1 MNRRAVRSGYSGG
14 SMRQLIRTVP
24 WMVFL
29 LVCTSCSMMPWS
41 KKGSDGA
48 AQYEKNALTI
58 NFKSDR
64 QLNLYQGRSHSLV
77 VCVYQ
82 LKEPNS
88 FNQLA
93 DERDGIY
100 KLMECGRFDGSVA
113 YVRRQIVQPGEDT
126 GGMLDMAEGTKYLG
140 IAAGYYDLGRKSS
153 VRLLAVE
160 KKWFGDHIVDLILGP
175 QEIMDIRVR

>member
-1 MNRRAVRSGYSGG
+1 
-14 SMRQLIRTVP
+14 MRQIIRVIP
-24 WMVFL
+24 L
-29 LVCTSCSMMPWS
+29 LAVLFICTSCGMMPWS

-48 AQYEKNALTI
+48 AGYEKNALTI
-58 NFKSDR
+58 NFRSDR

-93 DERDGIY
+93 DEKDGIY

-113 YVRRQIVQPGEDT
+113 YVKRQIVQPGEDT
-126 GGMLDMAEGTKYLG
+126 GGFVDMAEGSKYLG
-140 IAAGYYDLGRKSS
+140 VAAGYFDLNRKGS
-153 VRLLAVE
+153 VRLFTLE
-160 KKWFGDHIVDLILGP
+160 KKWFGDPVVDLILGP
-175 QEIMDIRVR
+175 QEITDIKVH